1 MDDVN
6 EYLRKRSE
14 DLMVFKMPRNQTLM
28 DEIFQFD
35 PRNLESLPSTKLS
48 EYAIG
53 LAQFLIYFQSQLNAS
68 KVKLIQKNRLIDI
81 YVNKSELKG
90 GTKAERRQ
98 KVIDNNPELQEISK
112 EIECLESELK
122 MTENLERYYTELIN
136 AFKRELG
143 RRDTELR
150 FARDERRI

>member
-1 MDDVN
+1 MKDIT
-6 EYLRKRSE
+6 EYLRQRSE
-14 DLMVFKMPRNQTLM
+14 ELMIFKMPRNQTIM

-35 PRNLESLPSTKLS
+35 PRNLEALPSTKLS

-68 KVKLIQKNRLIDI
+68 KVKLIQKSRVIDI
-81 YVNKSELKG
+81 YVNKSDVKG

-98 KVIDNNPELQEISK
+98 KVIDNNPELQDISK
-112 EIECLESELK
+112 EIECLEAELK

-136 AFKRELG
+136 AFKRELS

>member
-1 MDDVN
+1 MNDVTA
-6 EYLRKRSE
+6 YLQQRSE
-14 DLMVFKMPRNQTLM
+14 DLMVFKMPRNKTLM

-35 PRNLESLPSTKLS
+35 PRNLESLPSVKLS

-53 LAQFLIYFQSQLNAS
+53 LAQFLVYFQSQLNAS
-68 KVKLIQKNRLIDI
+68 KVKLIQKNRVIEI
-81 YVNKSELKG
+81 YVNKSDIKG

-98 KVIDNNPELQEISK
+98 KVIDNNPELQDIAK
-112 EIECLESELK
+112 EIECLEAELK

-136 AFKRELG
+136 AFKRELS
-143 RRDTELR
+143 RRESELR